1 MGFRFF
7 KRMNILPGV
16 QLNLSKGGGSVS
28 VGPRGAKFTLGTSG
42 ARVTFGVPG
51 TGLFYTTDFSLKK
64 LGKLFGRSADAEA
77 QGASDAAPQMEGQ
90 PITSEVAH
98 PEQKSIAKPPQQD
111 TLTPDFFRQV
121 T

>member
-28 VGPRGAKFTLGTSG
+28 VGPQGAKFTIGTSG

-51 TGLFYTTDFSLKK
+51 TGLFYTTDFSFKK

-77 QGASDAAPQMEGQ
+77 QGASDAAPQMGGKPDSLGSHSPRSRSQ
-90 PITSEVAH
+90 SRSLLNKTNYLQTSL
-98 PEQKSIAKPPQQD
+98 S
-111 TLTPDFFRQV
+111 T
-121 T
+121 